1 MNKAKFNPT
10 KCEVLLIT
18 RKRDTALQSSRP
30 LTLCNTVIPL
40 VEKTKILG
48 LLIDNKL
55 LYNDHI
61 HRLATSSSRALGL
74 ITRTAVPLRE
84 DFRARLY
91 KALVRP
97 LMQYASP
104 IWSGTAKTHLKEIE
118 QVQRRALKCLRVTD
132 PLKHNLPP
140 LELRYQTASI
150 LLFRKHFLSP
160 PILSDPLI
168 TPTLPPKHR
177 RNAKGGHDRRVLIPP
192 SRTSHHKQSY
202 VPRTSKWWNDMPSHV
217 AAFIDGPK
225 FGTAY
230 YRNVFARISSPAV
243 PLATHSHIITRTN
256 TQRGCQFRRQR
267 SSLVDGGITDAP
279 T

>member
-1 MNKAKFNPT
+1 M
-10 KCEVLLIT
+10 LLIT

-118 QVQRRALKCLRVTD
+118 QVQRRALKCLRLTD

-140 LELRYQTASI
+140 LELRYKTASI

-202 VPRTSKWWNDMPSHV
+202 VLRTSKWWNDMPSHV

-243 PLATHSHIITRTN
+243 PLATHSHIIIITRTN

-267 SSLVDGGITDAP
+267 STRVDCGITDAP